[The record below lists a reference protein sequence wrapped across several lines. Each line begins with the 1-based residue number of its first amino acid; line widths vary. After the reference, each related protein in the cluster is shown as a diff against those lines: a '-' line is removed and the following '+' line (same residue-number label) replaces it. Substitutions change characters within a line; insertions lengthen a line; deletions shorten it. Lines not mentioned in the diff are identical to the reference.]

1 MATQTSALWVLT
13 ALAVCLASTR
23 LWLQSHFDI
32 IFICMR
38 RTQPTIC
45 DIKVYCLRQTDFVH
59 ISLLSLAPL
68 HISSLPT
75 SPSTLPQFAFCPSP
89 EIPRGV
95 YDENDRGRRTENM
108 DGWVLREKGS
118 VFTVFIPLS
127 QVLSNFIN
135 TRHKTQQEKTPGSA
149 AAHPPPLVPVGEP
162 VDRHRNRAIMRSHSC
177 ALPSSLLPVFGP
189 RPLWAPSHF
198 PLFLVPWTHGV
209 RSPSNLDDV
218 GFSLS
223 SHPLY
228 RIAESGNSAF
238 LVAVP
243 INPDMLDS
251 SGWLRVSFSLCCGFP
266 CRHPWS
272 GMTCLPASCV

>member
-1 MATQTSALWVLT
+1 
-13 ALAVCLASTR
+13 
-23 LWLQSHFDI
+23 
-32 IFICMR
+32 MR

-59 ISLLSLAPL
+59 ISLLSLAPPPHL
-68 HISSLPT
+68 FSAHLSIHTPPICILCLLPRFLGACMMET
-75 SPSTLPQFAFCPSP
+75 IVGGEQK
-89 EIPRGV
+89 IW
-95 YDENDRGRRTENM
+95 M
-108 DGWVLREKGS
+108 DGRCGRKG
-118 VFTVFIPLS
+118 VCLQFIPLS
-127 QVLSNFIN
+127 QLLSNFIN